1 MFIMLDIEGHDKMK
15 AMLSPGYSGRETV
28 GVEQD
33 VDDQLKNLV
42 DMIRRKYATDSRG
55 GEFRPLDLAKV
66 SGYFTL
72 DVISRV
78 ALGKEFG
85 CVQADADLHDFYP
98 SVEEHLPLMTMTT
111 HIPWIRNVI
120 YSSTGLKL
128 FAPRET
134 DTTGLG
140 KIMGITNNIV
150 RQYYAPGA
158 KDKKN
163 MLGSFVRHGL
173 SQQECEVEALFMFV
187 AGSDTTA
194 AAIRVTLLYILSS
207 PLVYHRLK
215 HEIAEALR
223 EERVSSPIKQS
234 EAKSLPYLQAVI
246 YEGLRIRPV
255 ALGLMPKEVP
265 PEGDT
270 IHGKFIPG
278 GTSIGMN
285 PSGLLR
291 SKELFGA
298 DADMFRPERFLEIDK
313 EARTKMQRDVELT
326 FGYGRWMC
334 AGKPIAFLELNKV
347 YFELFRAFDFQI
359 VDPRNSMDS
368 SSAMLF
374 MDKDFYVRV
383 IEASD

>member
-1 MFIMLDIEGHDKMK
+1 MILIMTGGIGSTIVVFASCAVLWYLISAFASWYRLRHIPGPFLAAFSYLWWAPISFHVKHYETKKVLNEKFGPLARVGPNELTTDDPDVLRRINNAKSTYAKGRWYDGNRFNPYHPTMFIMLDIEGHDKMK

-140 KIMGITNNIV
+140 KIMG
-150 RQYYAPGA
+150 
-158 KDKKN
+158 
-163 MLGSFVRHGL
+163 
-173 SQQECEVEALFMFV
+173 
-187 AGSDTTA
+187 
-194 AAIRVTLLYILSS
+194 
-207 PLVYHRLK
+207 
-215 HEIAEALR
+215 
-223 EERVSSPIKQS
+223 
-234 EAKSLPYLQAVI
+234 
-246 YEGLRIRPV
+246 
-255 ALGLMPKEVP
+255 
-265 PEGDT
+265 
-270 IHGKFIPG
+270 
-278 GTSIGMN
+278 
-285 PSGLLR
+285 
-291 SKELFGA
+291 
-298 DADMFRPERFLEIDK
+298 
-313 EARTKMQRDVELT
+313 
-326 FGYGRWMC
+326 
-334 AGKPIAFLELNKV
+334 
-347 YFELFRAFDFQI
+347 
-359 VDPRNSMDS
+359 
-368 SSAMLF
+368 
-374 MDKDFYVRV
+374 
-383 IEASD
+383 

>member
-1 MFIMLDIEGHDKMK
+1 MLDIEGHDKMK
-15 AMLSPGYSGRETV
+15 AMLSPGYSGRETA

-42 DMIRRKYATDSRG
+42 DMIRRKYATDGRG

-78 ALGKEFG
+78 AL
-85 CVQADADLHDFYP
+85 
-98 SVEEHLPLMTMTT
+98 
-111 HIPWIRNVI
+111 
-120 YSSTGLKL
+120 
-128 FAPRET
+128 
-134 DTTGLG
+134 
-140 KIMGITNNIV
+140 V
-150 RQYYAPGA
+150 RQYYAPDA

-194 AAIRVTLLYILSS
+194 AVIRVTLLYILSS